1 MNYLLEALCKKLEG
15 DIAMAYANIKAYER
29 NVVGIGE
36 HPDIIAALDEQ
47 VTLYTDALEKWNTV
61 NNEFDI
67 DPTQE
72 DWDAR

>member
-36 HPDIIAALDEQ
+36 HPEIVQAIEME
-47 VTLYTDALEKWNTV
+47 LEKLATAQDKLNTLKKH
-61 NNEFDI
+61 FS
-67 DPTQE
+67 
-72 DWDAR
+72 

>member
-36 HPDIIAALDEQ
+36 HPEIVQAIEME
-47 VTLYTDALEKWNTV
+47 LEKLATAEDKLNTLKKH
-61 NNEFDI
+61 I
-67 DPTQE
+67 S
-72 DWDAR
+72 